1 MVAASNLLVSHLLSS
16 LVILSLGVLVGLVVP
31 ANNWVIFQ
39 QKKKI
44 FSTKKTENYKKN
56 LNFKNYL
63 CWFFTCWRHC
73 RRRELHTQRRG
84 HHIQWRGHHIHSQ
97 QRLQKK
103 IILLAKIV
111 KKKIFFWGG
120 QLKIF
125 WKVLKKITRLSDAK
139 EVNSEEGKD
148 TEEDG
153 LGDQVDGVAGT
164 SEVQSAL
171 SLLGHVLGL

>member
-1 MVAASNLLVSHLLSS
+1 VVAASNLLVSHLLSS

-31 ANNWVIFQ
+31 VGGIVGGGSS
-39 QKKKI
+39 I
-44 FSTKKTENYKKN
+44 LSGGGTISSGGGTIST
-56 LNFKNYL
+56 LNS
-63 CWFFTCWRHC
+63 
-73 RRRELHTQRRG
+73 G
-84 HHIQWRGHHIHSQ
+84 
-97 QRLQKK
+97 
-103 IILLAKIV
+103 
-111 KKKIFFWGG
+111 
-120 QLKIF
+120 
-125 WKVLKKITRLSDAK
+125 RLSDAK

>member
-31 ANNWVIFQ
+31 VGGIVGGGSS
-39 QKKKI
+39 I
-44 FSTKKTENYKKN
+44 LSGGGTIST
-56 LNFKNYL
+56 LN
-63 CWFFTCWRHC
+63 
-73 RRRELHTQRRG
+73 
-84 HHIQWRGHHIHSQ
+84 S
-97 QRLQKK
+97 
-103 IILLAKIV
+103 
-111 KKKIFFWGG
+111 GG
-120 QLKIF
+120 
-125 WKVLKKITRLSDAK
+125 RLSDAK

>member
-39 QKKKI
+39 QKKRFFKKKFEFSKNI
-44 FSTKKTENYKKN
+44 FADFLPVGGIVGGGSTIPSGGGTISSGGGTISTLNSGYKK
-56 LNFKNYL
+56 
-63 CWFFTCWRHC
+63 
-73 RRRELHTQRRG
+73 
-84 HHIQWRGHHIHSQ
+84 
-97 QRLQKK
+97 KK
-103 IILLAKIV
+103 FLLAKIV
-111 KKKIFFWGG
+111 KKKRFFGGG
-120 QLKIF
+120 QLKIL

>member
-1 MVAASNLLVSHLLSS
+1 MK
-16 LVILSLGVLVGLVVP
+16 IL
-31 ANNWVIFQ
+31 
-39 QKKKI
+39 
-44 FSTKKTENYKKN
+44 
-56 LNFKNYL
+56 
-63 CWFFTCWRHC
+63 
-73 RRRELHTQRRG
+73 
-84 HHIQWRGHHIHSQ
+84 
-97 QRLQKK
+97 
-103 IILLAKIV
+103 
-111 KKKIFFWGG
+111 
-120 QLKIF
+120 